1 MQDSKIYVEQ
11 HFLESQG
18 EINYHNWFL
27 YEQFMTLLKEAN
39 GQILNPEWLERF
51 LQHPFNI
58 LQYYQPPQSGPSL
71 TIPEPLITQ
80 FQQFGSLHQ
89 NPYEMEAVQK

>member
-1 MQDSKIYVEQ
+1 M
-11 HFLESQG
+11 
-18 EINYHNWFL
+18 
-27 YEQFMTLLKEAN
+27 LLKEAN
-39 GQILNPEWLERF
+39 DQILNPEWLDRF

-89 NPYEMEAVQK
+89 NPYEMEAVQKQ